1 MFNPS
6 VRRAFRA
13 LAQVA
18 TATSLVAVLATAAQ
32 AQQPVTKDQPPAG
45 GGGGGGGRG
54 MGGRMMAAMLD
65 SLNLTAAQRTKVD
78 SINTAFQAKMP
89 AFTPGTPP
97 SDEDRA
103 KRQQLMQERTAAI
116 KSVLTAEQAK
126 KYDDM
131 MASMRG
137 RMGGG
142 RPPATR

>member
-13 LAQVA
+13 VAQVA

-45 GGGGGGGRG
+45 GGGGGGRG
-54 MGGRMMAAMLD
+54 MGGQRMMAALMD

-78 SINTAFQAKMP
+78 SINTSFQAKMP

-103 KRQQLMQERTAAI
+103 KRQQLMQERTTAI
-116 KSVLTAEQAK
+116 KAVLTPEQSA
-126 KYDDM
+126 KYDEL
-131 MASMRG
+131 MAAMRN
-137 RMGGG
+137 RGGG